1 MRIEP
6 KRKAQVKSKKV
17 YLLQLGGLLALLTLA
32 GCMTAVKDQDSSV
45 IRARA
50 LQRWDFLIE
59 HKAEKAWDY
68 LSPGYRQTKPRDAY
82 AKEMNARGLN
92 WSKVNFVSQQ
102 CDADTCKVHL
112 AVDYTVNLGGPVGK
126 VASMGPIVETW
137 IKVKGQWYCLPEQF
151 RPTGL
156 KESVKDS

>member
-1 MRIEP
+1 MEP
-6 KRKAQVKSKKV
+6 KRKDQVKSKKV
-17 YLLQLGGLLALLTLA
+17 YLLQLGGLLALLSLA
-32 GCMTAVKDQDSSV
+32 GCMTAVKEQDSSV

-50 LQRWDFLIE
+50 LDRWNLLIE

-68 LSPGYRQTKPRDAY
+68 LSPGYRETKPREAY
-82 AKEMNARGLN
+82 AKEMNARGVN

-102 CDADTCKVHL
+102 CDADACKVHL
-112 AVDYTVNLGGPVGK
+112 AVDYTLNLGGPVGR

-137 IKVKGQWYCLPEQF
+137 IRVKGQWYYLPEQF

-156 KESVKDS
+156 KEPGKES